1 MASEIPVL
9 WSNISKPFGNR
20 GAWGNGRNSRTVFS
34 LGMLF
39 FQFRMFLRLVAGL
52 TGIVMLVVIAF
63 LIHSALVAHRRF
75 ALAYRAVVGRLI
87 LFRMWTLSPFAN
99 GIMCMMGIS
108 LSSSARNTRVPRTFR
123 IGRLFISG
131 LRFFRMLAILVRS
144 AGASDPLGVWMF
156 LGHVTIDP
164 AGSPD
169 LWCSV

>member
-1 MASEIPVL
+1 
-9 WSNISKPFGNR
+9 
-20 GAWGNGRNSRTVFS
+20 
-34 LGMLF
+34 
-39 FQFRMFLRLVAGL
+39 
-52 TGIVMLVVIAF
+52 MLVVIAF
-63 LIHSALVAHRRF
+63 SIHSTLVHRRF
-75 ALAYRAVVGRLI
+75 ALPYRAVVDRLL

-144 AGASDPLGVWMF
+144 ARASDPLGVWMF
-156 LGHVTIDP
+156 LGQMFLGHVTIDP
-164 AGSPD
+164 VGSPD

>member
-1 MASEIPVL
+1 MGQWSEF
-9 WSNISKPFGNR
+9 KDC
-20 GAWGNGRNSRTVFS
+20 FS
-34 LGMLF
+34 LGFLF

-52 TGIVMLVVIAF
+52 TGVVMLVVIAF
-63 LIHSALVAHRRF
+63 LIHSAQVAHRRF
-75 ALAYRAVVGRLI
+75 GLAYRPVVGRLI
-87 LFRMWTLSPFAN
+87 LFCMWTLSPFAN

-156 LGHVTIDP
+156 LGQMFLGHVTIDP
-164 AGSPD
+164 VGSPD